1 MYLGQ
6 VLGVSLKVHY
16 LFLLWLFVSATLGD
30 WVYTVV
36 LVVSVCFH
44 ELGHILAATNCRAS
58 VEEVVL
64 MPFGSVAKL
73 GRWLGTEPKTEA
85 IIALA
90 GPANSLVLCVV
101 GLLLGDG
108 MLGDKLLEVNLLLL
122 TVNLLPILPLDG
134 GRVIRSEVVKRLGL
148 SAGGGR
154 LVRFMDAAA
163 FGLLGAV
170 ILLNVYGMASVNA
183 VVLAVFLVYAVAQE
197 KKMMPYLFMSYV
209 GGKQGELAA
218 AGALVGRLIVVLPE
232 TQVTKALKDMV
243 PGCYHLF
250 QVVHQGGAVATI
262 TEEALFAAL
271 VTHGSTITF
280 AEAEAKGTEPF
291 ASHTPPHQRQATS

>member
-44 ELGHILAATNCRAS
+44 ELGHILAAANCRAS

-73 GRWLGTEPKTEA
+73 GRWLGIEPKTEA
-85 IIALA
+85 VIALA
-90 GPANSLVLCVV
+90 GPANSLVLGVV
-101 GLLLGDG
+101 GLLLPDG
-108 MLGDKLLEVNLLLL
+108 VLGDKLLEVNLLLL

-134 GRVIRSEVVKRLGL
+134 GRIIRSLVVKRLGL
-148 SAGGGR
+148 GAAGGGR

-170 ILLNVYGMASVNA
+170 ALLNFYGIASVNA

-197 KKMMPYLFMSYV
+197 KKMMPYLFMSYL
-209 GGKQGELAA
+209 GGKQGELTA
-218 AGALVGRLIVVLPE
+218 AGSLVGRLIVVLPE
-232 TQVTKALKDMV
+232 TPVTKALKDMV

-250 QVVHQGGAVATI
+250 YVVQPEGTVVTL

-271 VTHGSTITF
+271 VNHGSTITF
-280 AEAEAKGTEPF
+280 AAVAEAKGT
-291 ASHTPPHQRQATS
+291 

>member
-44 ELGHILAATNCRAS
+44 ELGHILAALNCRVS

-73 GRWLGTEPKTEA
+73 GRWLGAEPKTEA
-85 IIALA
+85 AIAFA

-101 GLLLGDG
+101 GMLLRSSGW
-108 MLGDKLLEVNLLLL
+108 GDKLLEVNLMLL

-134 GRVIRSEVVKRLGL
+134 GRVVRSAVVTRQGL
-148 SAGGGR
+148 SAAGGR
-154 LVRFMDAAA
+154 LVRLMDKAAL
-163 FGLLGAV
+163 GLLGAV
-170 ILLNVYGMASVNA
+170 ALLYVYGIASVNA

-197 KKMMPYLFMSYV
+197 KKMMPYLFMSYL
-209 GGKQGELAA
+209 GGKQGELSA
-218 AGALVGRLIVVLPE
+218 AGALVGRVIVVLPE
-232 TQVTKALKDMV
+232 TPVTKALKDMV

-250 QVVHQGGAVATI
+250 QVVQQGSTVVTI
-262 TEEALFAAL
+262 TEEDLFAAL
-271 VTHGSTITF
+271 VNHGPSITF
-280 AEAEAKGTEPF
+280 AAVEAKRQ
-291 ASHTPPHQRQATS
+291 PPSS

>member
-1 MYLGQ
+1 M
-6 VLGVSLKVHY
+6 
-16 LFLLWLFVSATLGD
+16 LWLFVSATLGD

-44 ELGHILAATNCRAS
+44 ELGHILAAANCRTS

-122 TVNLLPILPLDG
+122 AVNLLPILPLDG

-148 SAGGGR
+148 SAGGGS

-170 ILLNVYGMASVNA
+170 ILLNIYGMASVNA

-218 AGALVGRLIVVLPE
+218 AGSLVGRLIVVLPE